1 MNYVN
6 QLLGDF
12 QKVKYFHHL
21 WIIYVV
27 LILLICNWIEFLL
40 CVIDIFST
48 YEKVIFLEDE
58 NGETITK
65 VFQKILEESYRKLN
79 KIWGDK
85 GSELYNRS
93 IKSVSR

>member
-1 MNYVN
+1 MDNICGSDLAN
-6 QLLGDF
+6 MQLN
-12 QKVKYFHHL
+12 
-21 WIIYVV
+21 
-27 LILLICNWIEFLL
+27 LILL

-65 VFQKILEESYRKLN
+65 VFQKILEESYRKSN